1 MEVVFFLKER
11 TAFIKH
17 YYDEAI
23 APFAETMQKIEKGVP
38 PFLPPPFDP
47 ETMSDEPAFLEKW
60 LRAQTGFQVV
70 GQTCVSMLSESL
82 KIFFVTHEK
91 NAGLDFEK
99 LWGKNIFSKGFIRGY
114 RISFAKIGVDWSKCP
129 ASFSILEQVVLAR
142 NASQHATS
150 ITSTRANHNVGAL
163 TKHPSPLF
171 VSSHEMNL
179 LASRGGSWM
188 MPPAVHVTREALHQA
203 AAEVEKLA
211 EWMSTI
217 NFRALIKAQKVKAQ
231 KATP

>member
-1 MEVVFFLKER
+1 MDVDFFLKER
-11 TAFIKH
+11 TTFIKH

-23 APFAETMQKIEKGVP
+23 APFAETMQKIESGVP
-38 PFLPPPFDP
+38 PFQPPPFNP
-47 ETMSDEPAFLEKW
+47 QTMSDEPAFLEEW

-91 NAGLDFEK
+91 NLGLDFEK
-99 LWGKNIFSKGFIRGY
+99 SLGKNVFSKGFIRGY
-114 RISFAKIGVDWSKCP
+114 RTCFAKIGVDWSNCP
-129 ASFSILEQVVLAR
+129 ANFSILEQVVLSR

-150 ITSTRANHNVGAL
+150 ITSTRANHVVGSL
-163 TKHPSPLF
+163 RKHPNPLF
-171 VSSHEMNL
+171 VSIHEMSL

-188 MPPAVHVTREALHQA
+188 MAPAVHVTREALHQA
-203 AAEVEKLA
+203 VDEVEKLA
-211 EWMSTI
+211 EWMSSI
-217 NFRALIKAQKVKAQ
+217 NFRALLKAQ